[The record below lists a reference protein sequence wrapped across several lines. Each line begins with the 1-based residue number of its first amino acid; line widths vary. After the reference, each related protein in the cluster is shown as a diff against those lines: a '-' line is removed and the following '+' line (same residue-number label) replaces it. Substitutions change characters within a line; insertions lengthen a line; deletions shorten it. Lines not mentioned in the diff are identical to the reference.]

1 MHHLNILIMELDEF
15 KDIINQQLETDHLFR
30 SEADIAELLTKKAN
44 SILGKIRRNLWFEII
59 SCILITLLFGYLGF
73 MSKYTSFHI
82 YFSVFT
88 IVFIPFTIIL
98 FYLLKKTNQIN
109 SNNLSIKNNLQSI
122 IQVLEEFMKRYFQFT
137 MALIPICF
145 VFAFILGYNEK
156 HPIDSIDQIVL
167 KYKPSITL
175 VSIFTLI
182 YIVAL
187 TVGVYYFTKWYLK
200 KLYGNYVEE
209 LKIYI
214 NELKET
220 E

>member
-1 MHHLNILIMELDEF
+1 MHHLNIVNMELDEF
-15 KDIINQQLETDHLFR
+15 KGLLKHQMETDHFYR
-30 SEADIAELLTKKAN
+30 SEADIAVLLTKKAN
-44 SILGKIRRNLWFEII
+44 SILGKIKKSLWFEII

-73 MSKYTSFHI
+73 VSKYTSFHI

-122 IQVLEEFMKRYFQFT
+122 VLVLEEFMKRYFQFT

-156 HPIDSIDQIVL
+156 QPIDSIDQILL
-167 KYKPSITL
+167 KYKPSVTL
-175 VSIFTLI
+175 ISILTLI
-182 YIVAL
+182 YMIAL

-200 KLYGNYVEE
+200 KLYGNYVEQ
-209 LKIYI
+209 LKVYI
-214 NELKET
+214 NELKES